1 MNARILV
8 FTIFAGLALFLA
20 SCSDDDDQD
29 IPGIQPTE
37 QVLKA
42 FKAKYPTAKDTEW
55 KVTNDYFVVDF
66 DVDSTSIVAWYTG
79 NAVWMMEESSLRV
92 TLIPEEIINALQES
106 AYSSWTID
114 EAYIVNRL
122 GMGMVYKLDVQ
133 KGSQENYQ
141 YFSQYGNLIKIIY
154 ADDSDDEPVV
164 IPSAVASLMELTF
177 NGATLLDI
185 INNDQ
190 GVQLFMLDNTIFKI
204 AQLNKNYEWLN
215 TTWEIS
221 SEDVPAVVMTGFD
234 ASQYG
239 NDQVNSIYT
248 YIDAKG
254 TFYRFNV
261 IHNSQEVTVMFDVTG
276 NMVQ

>member
-8 FTIFAGLALFLA
+8 FTIFAFLALFLA

-42 FKAKYPTAKDTEW
+42 FKAKYPTAKDMEW
-55 KVTNDYFVVDF
+55 KVSNDYFIVDF

-106 AYSSWTID
+106 TYSSWTID

-141 YFSQYGNLIKIIY
+141 YFSQYGNLIKIVY
-154 ADDSDDEPVV
+154 ADESNDEPIV

-185 INNDQ
+185 INNDL

-221 SEDVPAVVMTGFD
+221 SEDVPAIVMTGFD
-234 ASQYG
+234 SSQYG
-239 NDQVNSIYT
+239 NDQVNSIYM

-261 IHNSQEVTVMFDVTG
+261 IHNSQEVTVMFDVSG
-276 NMVQ
+276 NLVQ